1 MKVDEL
7 REVIKK
13 YSEEEK
19 SKIIVELY
27 KRIPKNIK
35 EEYGIDTYIVDANKK
50 VEKESKNITIERLE
64 KEVKF
69 FIECAWDDLYVKP
82 NRIIPKSERSKWR
95 FKVKTFYKQLNSF
108 LPESEE
114 GKKATDLLKELFSIL
129 SFGTNY
135 LTFSSWNTFG
145 AVQISQSDFL
155 KNIVERK
162 LSNGITNE
170 NLKYCVELLNVKYD
184 PQEYHR
190 DIIWSFESC
199 LKTPDARNMAIE
211 LLKEQEEIWREK
223 YQKNSNYE
231 NEEYVNY
238 FVECI
243 VDIYFRLCETDKG
256 IRYFHKQY
264 IEKTKEIKEYILLSK
279 LEHFGLDEEWIE
291 EYEKHLGKIGY
302 RDELKEKYKELKNS
316 RKLKKKE

>member
-1 MKVDEL
+1 MKVNEL
-7 REVIKK
+7 RETIKK

-19 SKIIVELY
+19 SKIIIELY
-27 KRIPKNIK
+27 KRIPKRVKEDYNI
-35 EEYGIDTYIVDANKK
+35 DAYIVDANKK
-50 VEKESKNITIERLE
+50 VEKESENITIERLE
-64 KEVKF
+64 KEVNF

-82 NRIIPKSERSKWR
+82 NKVIPKSERSKWR

-108 LPESEE
+108 LPETIE
-114 GKKATDLLKELFSIL
+114 GKKATDLLKDLFSIL

-145 AVQISQSDFL
+145 AVQVSQSDFL

-190 DIIWSFESC
+190 NLLWSFESC
-199 LKTPDARNMAIE
+199 LKTVDARNMAIE
-211 LLKEQEEIWREK
+211 LLKEQEEIWRGK

-231 NEEYVNY
+231 NEQYVNY

-243 VDIYFRLCETDKG
+243 VDIYFRLYETDKG

-264 IEKTKEIKEYILLSK
+264 IEKIKEIKEYILLSK
-279 LEHFGLDEEWIE
+279 LEDFELYNEWIE
-291 EYEKHLGKIGY
+291 EYEKHIGKISY
-302 RDELKEKYKELKNS
+302 RENLKEKYKQILNS
-316 RKLKKKE
+316 RNNI